1 VKFDGFVLQEF
12 ISWFFIT
19 GSCFSPHVDIT
30 NTVVRKAIVV
40 IHIAL
45 VSSATAIGNNCIMN
59 FKILVEYDGDV
70 EEQKHIAAG
79 ATINVGS
86 SLGESSFIEIGSKDH
101 ESINLVMLRAIV
113 MGVTVRHDNISNYT
127 VFRRLISM
135 FNRTLIIAEA
145 GVNHNGDLKLAK
157 QLIDVAAQAGAD
169 YVKFQTFNAER
180 IVTKTADKA
189 EYQNQS
195 SDSSESQF
203 EMLKRLELSKEM
215 HLELIEHCDLRTI
228 KFLSTGFDIQ
238 SVDLLVGLGLN
249 LIKIPSGEITNLP
262 FLRYLG
268 SLGLPVILS
277 SGMSTMKEI
286 DDALLI
292 FEQTGLPRDKI
303 IVLHCTTEYPTP
315 MDEVNLRAM
324 NSIRKK
330 LGVAVGYS
338 DHTLGIE
345 VSVAAVALG
354 ASVIEKHFTIDRSL
368 PGPDHK
374 ASLEP
379 VELGAMVEAIRNVE
393 VALGS
398 DVKEPTNSEIKN
410 IQVVRKSILAG
421 RKIEIGEILSASNLV
436 VKRPG
441 DGISPMQ
448 WDRLVGQIACREYL
462 PDEKI
467 HQ

>member
-1 VKFDGFVLQEF
+1 M
-12 ISWFFIT
+12 
-19 GSCFSPHVDIT
+19 P
-30 NTVVRKAIVV
+30 
-40 IHIAL
+40 
-45 VSSATAIGNNCIMN
+45 
-59 FKILVEYDGDV
+59 
-70 EEQKHIAAG
+70 
-79 ATINVGS
+79 
-86 SLGESSFIEIGSKDH
+86 
-101 ESINLVMLRAIV
+101 
-113 MGVTVRHDNISNYT
+113 
-127 VFRRLISM
+127 
-135 FNRTLIIAEA
+135 NRTLVIAEA
-145 GVNHNGDLKLAK
+145 GVNHNGDINLAK
-157 QLIDVAAQAGAD
+157 QLVDVAADSGAD

-189 EYQNQS
+189 EYQKQS

-203 EMLKRLELSKEM
+203 EMLKRLELSVEM
-215 HLELIEHCDLRTI
+215 HLELIEHCELRSI

-238 SVDLLVGLGLN
+238 SVDLLVGLGLS

-262 FLRYLG
+262 FLRYIG

-286 DDALLI
+286 ADALLI
-292 FEQTGLPRDKI
+292 LEQTGLPRAQI
-303 IVLHCTTEYPTP
+303 TVLHCTTEYPTP

-324 NSIRKK
+324 NSIRNT

-345 VSVAAVALG
+345 VSVAAAALG
-354 ASVIEKHFTIDRSL
+354 ASVIEKHFTIDRAL

-379 VELGAMVEAIRNVE
+379 DELFAMVKAIRNIE

-398 DVKEPTNSEIKN
+398 DVKEPTISEIKN
-410 IQVVRKSILAG
+410 IRIARKSILAG

-436 VKRPG
+436 IKRPG
-441 DGISPMQ
+441 DGVSPMH
-448 WDRLVGQIACREYL
+448 WDHLIGQIASRGYS

-467 HQ
+467 DQ

>member
-1 VKFDGFVLQEF
+1 M
-12 ISWFFIT
+12 
-19 GSCFSPHVDIT
+19 P
-30 NTVVRKAIVV
+30 
-40 IHIAL
+40 
-45 VSSATAIGNNCIMN
+45 
-59 FKILVEYDGDV
+59 
-70 EEQKHIAAG
+70 
-79 ATINVGS
+79 
-86 SLGESSFIEIGSKDH
+86 
-101 ESINLVMLRAIV
+101 
-113 MGVTVRHDNISNYT
+113 
-127 VFRRLISM
+127 
-135 FNRTLIIAEA
+135 NRTLIIAEA
-145 GVNHNGDLKLAK
+145 GVNHNGDITLAK
-157 QLIDVAAQAGAD
+157 QLVDVAADSGAD

-189 EYQNQS
+189 EYQKQS

-203 EMLKRLELSKEM
+203 EMLKRLELSVEM
-215 HLELIEHCDLRTI
+215 HLELIEHCEHRSI

-262 FLRYLG
+262 FLRYIG

-292 FEQTGLPRDKI
+292 LEQTGLPRAKI
-303 IVLHCTTEYPTP
+303 TVLHCTTEYPTP

-324 NSIRKK
+324 NSIRNT
-330 LGVAVGYS
+330 LRVAVGYS

-354 ASVIEKHFTIDRSL
+354 ASIIEKHFTIDRSL

-379 VELGAMVEAIRNVE
+379 DELFAMVKAIRNVE

-398 DVKEPTNSEIKN
+398 DVKEPTIGEIKN
-410 IQVVRKSILAG
+410 MRIARKSILAG
-421 RKIEIGEILSASNLV
+421 RKIEVGEILSASNLV

-441 DGISPMQ
+441 DGISPMH
-448 WDRLVGQIACREYL
+448 WDHLIGQIASRSYL

-467 HQ
+467 DQ

>member
-1 VKFDGFVLQEF
+1 M
-12 ISWFFIT
+12 
-19 GSCFSPHVDIT
+19 P
-30 NTVVRKAIVV
+30 
-40 IHIAL
+40 
-45 VSSATAIGNNCIMN
+45 
-59 FKILVEYDGDV
+59 
-70 EEQKHIAAG
+70 
-79 ATINVGS
+79 
-86 SLGESSFIEIGSKDH
+86 
-101 ESINLVMLRAIV
+101 
-113 MGVTVRHDNISNYT
+113 
-127 VFRRLISM
+127 
-135 FNRTLIIAEA
+135 NRTLIIAEA
-145 GVNHNGDLKLAK
+145 GVNHNGDINLAK
-157 QLIDVAAQAGAD
+157 QLVDVAADSGAD

-189 EYQNQS
+189 EYQKQS

-203 EMLKRLELSKEM
+203 EMLKWLELSVEM
-215 HLELIEHCDLRTI
+215 HLELIEHCEHRSI

-238 SVDLLVGLGLN
+238 SVDLLVGLGLS

-262 FLRYLG
+262 FLRYIG

-286 DDALLI
+286 ADALLI
-292 FEQTGLPRDKI
+292 LEQTGLPRAQI
-303 IVLHCTTEYPTP
+303 TVLHCTTEYPTP

-324 NSIRKK
+324 NSIRNT

-345 VSVAAVALG
+345 VSVAAAALG
-354 ASVIEKHFTIDRSL
+354 ASVIEKHFTIDRAL

-379 VELGAMVEAIRNVE
+379 DELFAMVKAIRNIE

-398 DVKEPTNSEIKN
+398 DVKEPTISEIKN
-410 IQVVRKSILAG
+410 IRIARKSILAG

-436 VKRPG
+436 IKRPG
-441 DGISPMQ
+441 DGVSPMR
-448 WDRLVGQIACREYL
+448 WDHLIGQIASRGYF

-467 HQ
+467 DQ